1 MKIFIC
7 EQDPYRAKLIQDI
20 LGVYNYKLITVNS
33 QSDLFRQAYHQKPS
47 VIVINELFP
56 KKSATD
62 MLSKLRDDPV
72 TSKIPVIFIGTELYS
87 EMKDKPAYM
96 FDNLTEFLQEPI
108 KIKNLRHYI
117 DRWTTLRSL
126 YIKH

>member
-20 LGVYNYKLITVNS
+20 LGVYNYKIVTVKK
-33 QSDLFRQAYHQKPS
+33 QTEFFKEAYTQKPA
-47 VIVINELFP
+47 VIVMNELFAQNSEIDILTKMRNDP
-56 KKSATD
+56 AT
-62 MLSKLRDDPV
+62 S
-72 TSKIPVIFIGTELYS
+72 SIPVIFIS
-87 EMKDKPAYM
+87 DKKVEPNSYVS
-96 FDNLTEFLQEPI
+96 DNLTEFVHEPI

-117 DRWTTLRSL
+117 DRWTTFRSL

>member
-7 EQDPYRAKLIQDI
+7 EQDPYRAKLMHDI
-20 LGVYNYKLITVNS
+20 LGVYNYKIVTVS
-33 QSDLFRQAYHQKPS
+33 RQSDFFREAHMQKPAL
-47 VIVINELFP
+47 IVMNDIFAQ
-56 KKSATD
+56 KSGAD
-62 MLSKLRDDPV
+62 ILKRMRKDPV
-72 TSKIPVIFIGTELYS
+72 TSKIPVIYISSDTPIDE
-87 EMKDKPAYM
+87 
-96 FDNLTEFLQEPI
+96 NLFMSNVDSLTQFLQEPF